1 MYENTIVD
9 SVYGCLPGSI
19 WGGCRIIKPNK
30 YCDAQTTDIYD
41 LRDNYYDLG
50 VNLRHTYTNCELP
63 QEAYY
68 DFKNLQW
75 TAACEHDGN
84 SIIITDPKLK
94 EFLHE
99 RFPKY
104 NFIWSTSLCLHDINE
119 IN

>member
-50 VNLRHTYTNCELP
+50 NTKLYI
-63 QEAYY
+63 
-68 DFKNLQW
+68 
-75 TAACEHDGN
+75 N
-84 SIIITDPKLK
+84 SGIV
-94 EFLHE
+94 
-99 RFPKY
+99 
-104 NFIWSTSLCLHDINE
+104 NE
-119 IN
+119 IIVLVNKILNIKEIVINDKNNGIICIILIIMYVNTEYSTIVDLLKS